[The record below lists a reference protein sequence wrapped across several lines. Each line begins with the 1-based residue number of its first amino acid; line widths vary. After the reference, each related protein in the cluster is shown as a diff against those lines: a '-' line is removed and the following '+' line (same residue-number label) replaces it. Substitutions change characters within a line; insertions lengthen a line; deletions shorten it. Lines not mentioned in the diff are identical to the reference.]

1 VRTKRLPVPVTIRL
15 PILLA
20 LTALVATVGA
30 LAGPSPAAAAKP
42 CWVQLVNDWYDGR
55 IDKTYPV
62 SCYRAAIKNLPEDV
76 RSYSEARE
84 DIERALLAAIRQNE
98 QSGGDELGPSDPV
111 PPEPQEEPAP
121 GETTTGTE
129 TGPGGEPDDEG
140 EAAPPGSGSDPD
152 AGGGILEP
160 FKPANAD
167 SVPIPLLVL
176 AGLAVLLLAAAGAGF
191 VARRIQARRV
201 RVSALPR
208 GPEGR

>member
-1 VRTKRLPVPVTIRL
+1 MPLTVRL

-20 LTALVATVGA
+20 LTALVAAVGV
-30 LAGPSPAAAAKP
+30 LAGPSPATAAKP

-98 QSGGDELGPSDPV
+98 QAGGDDLGPGDPV
-111 PPEPQEEPAP
+111 PPEPREP
-121 GETTTGTE
+121 GETATE
-129 TGPGGEPDDEG
+129 TGGPGGDAEDEG
-140 EAAPPGSGSDPD
+140 EAAPPGSGGDPD
-152 AGGGILEP
+152 EGGGILEP

-176 AGLAVLLLAAAGAGF
+176 AGLALLLLAAAAAGF
-191 VARRIQARRV
+191 VARRIQARRM
-201 RVSALPR
+201 RVSALPP
-208 GPEGR
+208 GPERR